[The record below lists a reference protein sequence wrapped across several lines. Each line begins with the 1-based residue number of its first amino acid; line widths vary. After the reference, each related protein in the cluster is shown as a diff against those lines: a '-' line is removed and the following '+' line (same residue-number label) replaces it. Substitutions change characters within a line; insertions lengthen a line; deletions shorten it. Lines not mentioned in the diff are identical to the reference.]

1 MSFIPLITDSGSNP
15 ALADAH
21 AQVQA
26 GRGRGRVPNI
36 FGIHGVQPAAMLV
49 HLRLYQ
55 ELMFAQSP
63 LTRIERETVAV
74 AVSSANR
81 CRY

>member
-1 MSFIPLITDSGSNP
+1 MSFIPVITDSGTNP
-15 ALADAH
+15 AMADAH
-21 AQVQA
+21 VPVQA

-36 FGIHGVQPAAMLV
+36 FGIHGVRPAAMLV
-49 HLRLYQ
+49 HLRLHQ
-55 ELMFAQSP
+55 DVMFAQSP